1 MKYIQPLQFSGYQHL
16 GFVNLLIQ
24 EIIHCTWKTTPSHAR
39 NQSNIKSNKQQYIS
53 SFDQKN
59 KQYIC
64 NHCLQLTKKKYNHC
78 LFICV
83 NVNIYFTISRI
94 LNAAKRLAVVNSRKI
109 CRGRRI
115 LLSNRVKIAGQLL
128 EQHNGSI
135 IHPKTDEPHISSS
148 YVSSNTQ
155 TLSCDLFKL
164 CRLPG
169 YPRRFGVMSGYIQTR
184 SSL

>member
-1 MKYIQPLQFSGYQHL
+1 ML
-16 GFVNLLIQ
+16 VV
-24 EIIHCTWKTTPSHAR
+24 
-39 NQSNIKSNKQQYIS
+39 
-53 SFDQKN
+53 D
-59 KQYIC
+59 
-64 NHCLQLTKKKYNHC
+64 KKKYNHC

-135 IHPKTDEPHISSS
+135 IHPKADEPHISSS
-148 YVSSNTQ
+148 YVSSTHR
-155 TLSCDLFKL
+155 LSLVIFLSFASYPVIPAALESCMVISKPDLL
-164 CRLPG
+164 YNCM
-169 YPRRFGVMSGYIQTR
+169 YVVMVVWR
-184 SSL
+184 SFHVYM